1 MIKKFLIFL
10 IFIALPSLGSAEET
24 CYVIG
29 KDDVFLRP
37 NTSEKDAF
45 WERLPYGTELTL
57 LGEGDIWTCVEYYG
71 ITGYCKT
78 EFLAK
83 SDPFSIEPHP
93 ESIKQAFGTKY
104 LRYGNV
110 TYDYGVMNL
119 QKCLV
124 EGGYL
129 NDGPGADGYFGSATL
144 TAVIKYQRKHGLQA
158 NGCVGDDVKRKLWAE
173 YAHILEITGFI
184 R

>member
-1 MIKKFLIFL
+1 M
-10 IFIALPSLGSAEET
+10 
-24 CYVIG
+24 
-29 KDDVFLRP
+29 
-37 NTSEKDAF
+37 
-45 WERLPYGTELTL
+45 
-57 LGEGDIWTCVEYYG
+57 
-71 ITGYCKT
+71 
-78 EFLAK
+78 
-83 SDPFSIEPHP
+83 
-93 ESIKQAFGTKY
+93 
-104 LRYGNV
+104 

-129 NDGPGADGYFGSATL
+129 NDDPGADGYFGSATL